1 MGVEGLF
8 VSVVKTIPAELDCA
22 CRDLHE
28 CWDMPKK
35 SLDRII
41 AEASKDHAGFKRTL
55 GPLNLVLMGV
65 GGVIGAGIFVLTG
78 QAAASYAGPAI
89 VLSFVLSGIGCAFA
103 ALCYA
108 EFAAL
113 IPVAGSAYTYAYAT
127 LGEFIAWVIGWDLIL
142 EYLFGAST
150 VAVGWSGYVVSIL
163 HDLNIPFP
171 ASLASSP
178 FKFTPGQGW
187 ETTGAIINLP
197 AVLIVA
203 LCTCLMVRGIRE
215 SARFNNFVVII
226 KVAVILLFIGFG
238 MAYVKAENLT
248 PFIPPQDPTLGF
260 GHYGIGGIFRGAAVI
275 FFAYIGFDSISTLAQ
290 EAKDPQRSM
299 PIGIIG
305 TLIICT
311 VLYVLVAFVMTGV
324 VRYDKLASPAPIAVA
339 VDAAGEG
346 LRWLSPFI
354 KLGAVAGLTSVVL
367 LLLLGQPRVFYS
379 MANDGLLP
387 KVFAKMHPRFG
398 TPYISSIV
406 TGVLA
411 TIVAG
416 LCPIGILGELVS
428 IGTLLAFIIVCAGVW
443 ILRGTA
449 PDLHRPFRVPAV
461 PIISTLGILVSL
473 AQMAALPGDTWL
485 RLIVWMIIGFFIYFG
500 YGRRHS
506 LAAQQ

>member
-1 MGVEGLF
+1 
-8 VSVVKTIPAELDCA
+8 
-22 CRDLHE
+22 
-28 CWDMPKK
+28 MPRK
-35 SLDRII
+35 SLDRIL
-41 AEASKDHAGFKRTL
+41 AEAKNEGHGFKRSL
-55 GPLNLVLMGV
+55 GPLHLVLLGI

-78 QAAASYAGPAI
+78 QAAATYAGPAI

-127 LGEFIAWVIGWDLIL
+127 LGEFVAWIIGWDLIL

-150 VAVGWSGYVVSIL
+150 VAVGWSGYVVSFL
-163 HDLNIPFP
+163 KDVGMPFP
-171 ASLASSP
+171 AELASSP
-178 FKFTPGQGW
+178 FKYTPGVGW
-187 ETTGAIINLP
+187 EATGAVINLP
-197 AVLIVA
+197 AVLIV
-203 LCTCLMVRGIRE
+203 LFCTWLLVVGIRE
-215 SARFNNFVVII
+215 SARFNNVVVII
-226 KVAVILLFIGFG
+226 KVVVILLFIGFG
-238 MAYVKAENLT
+238 MAYVRAENLQ
-248 PFIPPQDPTLGF
+248 PFIPPEDPTLGF

-305 TLIICT
+305 TLAVCT
-311 VLYVLVAFVMTGV
+311 LLYVLVAFVMTGI

-354 KLGAVAGLTSVVL
+354 KLGAIAGLSSVVL
-367 LLLLGQPRVFYS
+367 LLLMGQPRVFYS

-387 KVFAKMHPRFG
+387 RTFAKMHPRFG
-398 TPYISSIV
+398 TPYISTVV

-443 ILRGTA
+443 ILRVSA
-449 PDLHRPFRVPAV
+449 PDLHRPFRVRWV
-461 PIISTLGILVSL
+461 PVVSSLGILVSL
-473 AQMAALPGDTWL
+473 AQMLALPFDTWA
-485 RLIVWMIIGFFIYFG
+485 RLLVWMAIGLIIYAG

-506 LAAQQ
+506 VARKLDT